1 MDDDKSFLD
10 SGRSDVYMNG
20 KKGLMKGEYYMEV
33 LGYDEKK
40 VV

>member
-1 MDDDKSFLD
+1 
-10 SGRSDVYMNG
+10 MNG

-40 VV
+40 VVQEVIDDRVVEQVK